1 LTTTTNTTTG
11 RWVLFAAILASSMAF
26 IDGSA
31 LNIALPSIQEAL
43 AATGSDLLWIVNAYA
58 LFLAALILVGGSLG
72 DRYGRKRIFM
82 IGIALFAA
90 ASLACGLAPNTNV
103 LIAARAIQGVG
114 GALMIPGSLAL
125 IAASFEPSQRGRA
138 IGTWSAF
145 STLTT
150 ILGPVLGGELAGRGL
165 WRFIFFINI
174 PLALAALA
182 VLYAKVP
189 ESRDE
194 SAPAELDY
202 LGALL
207 VTFGLAGITYGFIE
221 APRLGWRD
229 PLILIALF
237 GGIIALVAFVL
248 VEMRSPHPLIPLAIF
263 QSRTFTGTNAMTLF
277 LYAALA
283 GALFFLPLNLVQ
295 IQGYPAALAGR
306 AILPFALSLVILS
319 RWAGGL
325 VDRYGPR
332 LLLTIGPLI
341 TGVGFLLLSRP
352 GLTGGPAD
360 YWTTFLPPILTL
372 GVGMGITVAPL
383 TTAVMGSAPAHYAGS
398 ASGINN
404 AVARTAGVLAVAIM
418 GAIAL
423 LTFQNNLAART
434 STLELPA
441 EAHTALQA
449 EAEKLGEAQPP
460 TSLPPATQTAVE
472 QAIKQSF
479 NTMFRLMNYIAAAL
493 AWISALLAALLVEK
507 RITSPDTLSSSLP
520 N

>member
-1 LTTTTNTTTG
+1 
-11 RWVLFAAILASSMAF
+11 MAF

-31 LNIALPSIQEAL
+31 LNIALPTIQQAL
-43 AATGSDLLWIVNAYA
+43 GATGADLLWIVNAYA
-58 LFLAALILVGGSLG
+58 LFLAALILVGGALG

-90 ASLACGLAPNTNV
+90 ASLACGLAPNTTL
-103 LIAARAIQGVG
+103 LIAARAVQGVG

-125 IAASFEPSQRGRA
+125 IAASFASAERGRA

-174 PLALAALA
+174 PLALLALAALA
-182 VLYAKVP
+182 IKVP

-194 SAPAELDY
+194 RASAELDY
-202 LGALL
+202 PGAVL
-207 VTFGLAGITYGFIE
+207 VTVGLAGITYGFIE
-221 APRLGWRD
+221 APRRGWLD
-229 PLILIALF
+229 PLILVALL
-237 GGIIALVAFVL
+237 GGLVALVAFVV
-248 VEMRSPHPLIPLAIF
+248 VERRSSHPLIPLAIF

-295 IQGYPAALAGR
+295 MQGYHAAIAGR
-306 AILPFALSLVILS
+306 AILPFALALVILS

-325 VDRYGPR
+325 VDRVGPR
-332 LLLTIGPLI
+332 LPLTIGPII
-341 TGVGFLLLSRP
+341 TGAGFFLLSRP

-360 YWTTFLPPILTL
+360 YWTTFLPPILAL
-372 GVGMGITVAPL
+372 GIGMGITVAPL
-383 TTAVMGSAPAHYAGS
+383 TTAVMGSASVQYAGS

-404 AVARTAGVLAVAIM
+404 AVSRTAGVLAVAIM

-423 LTFQNNLAART
+423 LTFQNGLTTRTAALA
-434 STLELPA
+434 LPA
-441 EAHTALQA
+441 EARAALQA

-460 TSLPPATQTAVE
+460 ANLPAEDETAVAE
-472 QAIKQSF
+472 AIQQSF
-479 NTMFRLMNYIAAAL
+479 ITTFRLMNYIGAAL
-493 AWISALLAALLVEK
+493 AWISALLAAVLVEK
-507 RITSPDTLSSSLP
+507 QISSA
-520 N
+520 